1 MATQRRLGRDVM
13 KVSEI
18 IELLSKM
25 YDPNDS
31 VVIAWWDQDS
41 FSEASDMDEDEW
53 TKATEYMDEMD
64 WSRTKDGL
72 TDVLRYFVSD
82 YVKEDNA

>member
-1 MATQRRLGRDVM
+1 M
-13 KVSEI
+13 KVREI
-18 IELLSKM
+18 IELMSSM
-25 YDPNDS
+25 YDPDDS

-41 FSEASDMDEDEW
+41 FSEASDMDKDEW
-53 TKATEYMDEMD
+53 AKATEFMDEMD
-64 WSRTKDGL
+64 WSRTHDGL